1 MRAVA
6 LAVVGGAAALTGLG
20 AWGYFRRYQVTRPP
34 FGLLNLY
41 DVGLMLA
48 IVALLP
54 YLYLHLPATIV
65 STVLGVT
72 VLATLNLALEPV
84 LPGRA
89 TAWAACL
96 ALMAID
102 VALALTVGS
111 GSAWFFG
118 VNNAVMVLIVVGA
131 ANLWAQSGMRALD
144 VAVLAAA
151 LAVYDLVATAWLPV
165 MTEVLERLS
174 RLPHLPFYP
183 LVAWGGIEEGPDQ
196 GLRLGLGD
204 LLLVAVFPMVMRR
217 AFGRRAGIVAL
228 ATGLAVVV
236 ATLTLLATGWGPR
249 TVPVMVPLGP
259 LMIAQYAIN
268 RRAKRRERTTR
279 QYLAAEAPARSTG

>member
-6 LAVVGGAAALTGLG
+6 LAVVGGAAALAPLA
-20 AWGYFRRYQVTRPP
+20 AWGYFRKYQVSRPP

-65 STVLGVT
+65 SAVLGVT
-72 VLATLNLALEPV
+72 VLATLNLTLEPV
-84 LPGRA
+84 LPGRVA
-89 TAWAACL
+89 TWAACL

-111 GSAWFFG
+111 GSAWFLG
-118 VNNAVMVLIVVGA
+118 LNDAVMVLIVVGA
-131 ANLWAQSGMRALD
+131 ANLWAQSGMRARD

-165 MTEVLERLS
+165 MAEVLDRLS

-183 LVAWGGIEEGPDQ
+183 LVGWGGIEGPDQ

-236 ATLTLLATGWGPR
+236 ATLTLVATGWGPR

-259 LMIAQYAIN
+259 LMIAQYAFNKRAN
-268 RRAKRRERTTR
+268 RGERTTW
-279 QYLAAEAPARSTG
+279 QYLGAEAPARSNG